1 MVGRRIFYVTQ
12 ESLTVFGSAGS
23 GSEHHFT
30 DDNKGIEAF
39 DAYLAERPEEPSVLL
54 LDVIE
59 EVFVADTIPKLT
71 GGDRRTLLARR
82 AERKFPRTPFRVS
95 VFAGKKVA
103 ISGGDT
109 AVHSAVSN
117 HELLECWLQLIA
129 RHKVPLKGIYS
140 VPLLT
145 ADLLPRLRR
154 LKGPVLFLT
163 HHQGDKLRQ
172 VFLRDGCVLSAR
184 LSQCPPV
191 ESPDNPEIVNQEIDR
206 SRRYLER
213 SRLLGGMEELH
224 VCIVASE
231 AQAQAIVEARQDD
244 APLSLHVVSHRA
256 AAARLGLPEQPHA
269 EHLEALY
276 LAQLRRRLPRH
287 SYAAS
292 GEDRHWRLHR
302 LRQSI
307 IGGAMAASLVC
318 SVLAGGYAGSALRL
332 ADDSADIE
340 QQVAQLTST
349 LRQDNALYSPI
360 HAGSHEMKLAVDTG
374 DYILANRVPV
384 PWVMIELSRVLESHP
399 DVRVATMSWTSAE
412 PARAEPA
419 RRQTPVQSV
428 PVAPVSRVEARLGAV
443 LEGHDADLLE
453 GFRRIEMLAEA
464 FRRDS
469 RFSEVAVIQYPID
482 ASPTAAVSGEIGAT
496 AGDDGLRFE
505 LRLSFVPPTAAGASV
520 TTEVGDDTA

>member
-12 ESLTVFGSAGS
+12 ESLTVFGSGGS
-23 GSEHHFT
+23 GSEHHFA
-30 DDNKGIEAF
+30 DDNEGIEAF

-59 EVFVADTIPKLT
+59 EVFVADTVPKLA
-71 GGDRRTLLARR
+71 GGDRRALLARR
-82 AERKFPRTPFRVS
+82 AERKFPRTPFRMS
-95 VFAGKKVA
+95 VFAGKKA
-103 ISGGDT
+103 LAAGEDT

-140 VPLLT
+140 VPLLA
-145 ADLLPRLRR
+145 ADMLPRLRK

-184 LSQCPPV
+184 LSQCPGV
-191 ESPDNPEIVNQEIDR
+191 ESAENAEIVNQEIDR

-213 SRLLGGMEELH
+213 SRLLGAMEELH
-224 VCIVASE
+224 VCIVASA

-244 APLSLHVVSHRA
+244 APLSLHVVSHRT
-256 AAARLGLPEQPHA
+256 AAARLGLPEEPDV

-276 LAQLRRRLPRH
+276 LAQLRRRLPRY

-292 GEDRHWRLHR
+292 GEDRYWRLHR
-302 LRQSI
+302 LRQSL

-332 ADDSADIE
+332 ADDTAAIE
-340 QQVAQLTST
+340 RQVAQLTST

-384 PWVMIELSRVLESHP
+384 PWVLIELSRVLESHP
-399 DVRVATMSWTSAE
+399 DVRVTRMSWSAAE
-412 PARAEPA
+412 PVSTQPA
-419 RRQTPVQSV
+419 RRQAQVQSV

-443 LEGHDADLLE
+443 LEGHDADLRA

-469 RFSEVAVIQYPID
+469 RFNDVAVLQYPID
-482 ASPTAAVSGEIGAT
+482 ASPTAAVSGEIGGT
-496 AGDDGLRFE
+496 ADDDGLRFE
-505 LRLSFVPPTAAGASV
+505 LRLSYVLPTPVGGSD
-520 TTEVGDDTA
+520 TTEADDDTV